1 MYVPITKKMR
11 QRKQQPPPTPSAR
24 SAGGGGRGDDQG
36 SSSMS
41 SASSSALQLPSGD
54 ASTHSTSN
62 SQASQSLPVVGVF
75 QNPRGDGRRRRAG
88 RRRIAGRGRRGSN
101 SSPLMASVGVV
112 ALLLVGG
119 GALLV
124 VMRRGQPSFP
134 SSMYRGTAGADDD
147 MSRPEMG
154 ADNND
159 LNNREKR
166 KLRRRQQRQQEEKN
180 RHAPQTTDKIY
191 GGRTA
196 THQTIGD
203 EIKCPD
209 GSVGYV
215 NDDYCDCSDGS
226 DEPNTSACSHILVQR
241 PMFPCRDG
249 RKTIFASRVRD
260 GIRDCD
266 DGSDELTH

>member
-1 MYVPITKKMR
+1 MYVPITKRMR
-11 QRKQQPPPTPSAR
+11 QRKQQPPTPSAR

-54 ASTHSTSN
+54 ASTHN
-62 SQASQSLPVVGVF
+62 SDTQQLPVVGVF

-101 SSPLMASVGVV
+101 SSPLMASMGVV

-124 VMRRGQPSFP
+124 VVMQRGQPLFP

-147 MSRPEMG
+147 ISRPEMG

-180 RHAPQTTDKIY
+180 RHAPQTTKKIY
-191 GGRTA
+191 GGQPA

-203 EIKCPD
+203 KIKCPD

-249 RKTIFASRVRD
+249 RKTVFASRVRD